1 VLGDGNLRAPGA
13 IVTPRTLDFL
23 SRTMARLTSPSDLQ
37 RLRLPPLPIPTEF
50 RLSRRARRLRLE
62 LRPGTLRIVVP
73 EGCTAPAVEQ
83 FIVANLGWIETRVAR
98 MGSPVPQ
105 EARLLS
111 ASLEVGRSGAVVF
124 RGEEVP
130 LGVRLGEG
138 ARLRVE
144 HQSQVGLQVEIP
156 NRWSPEVRMPR
167 ARLGLRRWVDA
178 ILFGEASEIVASV
191 GHPEGLVPR
200 AIRFGEPR
208 TRWGSCSRA
217 GVIRLNR
224 QLISAP
230 PEIFRHVVLH
240 ELAHLRHMDHS
251 PRFWGLLRELDP
263 QTEPHRRWLRDRG
276 MTPA

>member
-1 VLGDGNLRAPGA
+1 
-13 IVTPRTLDFL
+13 
-23 SRTMARLTSPSDLQ
+23 MARLTSPSDLQ
-37 RLRLPPLPIPTEF
+37 RLRLPPLPISTEF

-73 EGCTAPAVEQ
+73 EGCAAMAVER
-83 FIVANLGWIETRVAR
+83 FLMANLGWIETRVAR
-98 MGSPVPQ
+98 MGSPVPA

-111 ASLEVGRSGAVVF
+111 APLEVGHSGVVIF

-130 LGVRLGEG
+130 LEVRLAEG
-138 ARLRVE
+138 GRLRVE
-144 HQSQVGLQVEIP
+144 HRPLLGLGLEIP
-156 NRWSPEVRMPR
+156 ARWPAEVRIPR

-178 ILFGEASEIVASV
+178 ILFGEASEIVAAL
-191 GHPEGLVPR
+191 GHPQGLIPR

-224 QLISAP
+224 QLVSAP

-263 QTEPHRRWLRDRG
+263 QTEAHRRWLRDRG
-276 MTPA
+276 MAPA